1 MDRMFVYEAKDI
13 GSSPMW
19 GTKNRLGMSEFLFEG
34 TILNPNEKIVNSI
47 RKRLVKT
54 DGYCPCN
61 QKDVPKEDTKCPCL
75 KYRTTGECC
84 CTLYV
89 KENDEIF

>member
-1 MDRMFVYEAKDI
+1 
-13 GSSPMW
+13 
-19 GTKNRLGMSEFLFEG
+19 MSEFLYKG
-34 TILNPNEKIVNSI
+34 TKINPNDKVVSAI
-47 RKRLVKT
+47 RKRLLTT

-61 QKDVPKEDTKCPCL
+61 QRDVIKEDTKCPCL

-89 KENDEIF
+89 KDENFSD